1 MLNFMT
7 TRYLIRFDDVVPAMA
22 WSRFAAFEKIAA
34 DLSLPFLIGVVPAC
48 RDPKLS
54 VEPERHDFWDWV
66 RVRKHAGWTIAQHGY
81 QHLYETDARGLLGI
95 GRKSEFAGLAYNAQA
110 QKLAAG
116 KEIMQR
122 EGVWS
127 GVFMAPSHSFD
138 EFTVQAL
145 RDLEFTALTDG
156 FGFYPY
162 ELHGLK
168 AVPQLVARPLGFG
181 FGVETICLHVN
192 TMSEEAIGRMI
203 DFIRAHRKQIISF
216 DEALQVKATIP
227 FIASTLR
234 HMTSAAL
241 RARRAVRA

>member
-1 MLNFMT
+1 MT

-22 WSRFAAFEKIAA
+22 WSRFAAFEQIAA
-34 DLSLPFLIGVVPAC
+34 DLSLPFLIGVVPEC

-54 VEPERHDFWDWV
+54 VEPESPDFWNWV
-66 RVRKHAGWTIAQHGY
+66 RTRKHAGWTIAQHGY

-95 GRKSEFAGLAYNAQA
+95 GRKSEFAGLPYDAQV

-138 EFTVQAL
+138 ENTVQAL

-162 ELHGLK
+162 DLHGLM

-203 DFIRAHRKQIISF
+203 DFIRVHRRQIISF
-216 DEALQVKATIP
+216 DEALQVKASVP
-227 FIASTLR
+227 FIASSLR
-234 HMTSAAL
+234 HLTSAAL

>member
-1 MLNFMT
+1 MT

-22 WSRFAAFEKIAA
+22 WSRFAAFEKVAA
-34 DLSLPFLIGVVPAC
+34 DLSLPFLIGVVPEC

-54 VEPERHDFWDWV
+54 VEPEHHNFWDWV
-66 RVRKHAGWTIAQHGY
+66 RARKHAGWMIAQHGY

-95 GRKSEFAGLAYNAQA
+95 GRKSEFAGLSYDAQV

-138 EFTVQAL
+138 EITVQAL

-156 FGFYPY
+156 FGFYTY
-162 ELHGLK
+162 DIHGLM

-203 DFIRAHRKQIISF
+203 DFIHAHRKQIISF
-216 DEALQVKATIP
+216 DEALQVNASVP
-227 FIASTLR
+227 LIASVLR
-234 HMTSAAL
+234 HVTSAAV

>member
-1 MLNFMT
+1 MT

-22 WSRFAAFEKIAA
+22 WSRFAAFEKVAA
-34 DLSLPFLIGVVPAC
+34 DLSLPFLIGVVPEC

-54 VEPERHDFWDWV
+54 VEPEHHNFWDWV
-66 RVRKHAGWTIAQHGY
+66 RARKHAGWMIAQHGY

-95 GRKSEFAGLAYNAQA
+95 GRKSEFAGLSYDAQV

-138 EFTVQAL
+138 EITVQAL

-156 FGFYPY
+156 FGFYTY
-162 ELHGLK
+162 DIHGLM

-216 DEALQVKATIP
+216 DEALQVNASVP
-227 FIASTLR
+227 LIASVLR
-234 HMTSAAL
+234 HVTSAAL

>member
-1 MLNFMT
+1 MT

-22 WSRFAAFEKIAA
+22 WSRFAAFEKVAA
-34 DLSLPFLIGVVPAC
+34 DLSLPFLIGVVPEC

-54 VEPERHDFWDWV
+54 VEPEHHNFWDWV
-66 RVRKHAGWTIAQHGY
+66 RARKHAGWMIAQHGY

-95 GRKSEFAGLAYNAQA
+95 GRKSEFAGLPYDVQV

-138 EFTVQAL
+138 EITVQAL
-145 RDLEFTALTDG
+145 RDLEFTAITDG

-162 ELHGLK
+162 DIHGLM
-168 AVPQLVARPLGFG
+168 AVPQLVACPLGFG

-192 TMSEEAIGRMI
+192 TMGEEVIGRMI

-216 DEALQVKATIP
+216 DEALQVKSSVP
-227 FIASTLR
+227 FIASVLR
-234 HMTSAAL
+234 HVTSAAL